1 MGFFDWAREKLK
13 MVWALEA
20 EGKTSFLV
28 GTAHF
33 SPYRFERG
41 LTRLHQKV
49 ETAWFEGPLDDET
62 LSRVAEYGRN
72 GQGCPSV
79 YDALDPGVLQAI
91 NRHFDDRLPHRS
103 AESYLELFGSPSP
116 SFLETHVKGVR
127 PWMALFTLWSGF
139 LGWKHSLDRDAYHLA
154 RRLGKKTRF
163 IETIEEQLAAL
174 DGVPFDRIVD
184 YVNRFAHWGE
194 YKKDFVRDYLRGDLQ
209 ALMSR
214 TTGFPTRCESILG
227 ERDRKFFERLRPSFE
242 QGEGV
247 AFLGLSHILPI
258 RKMFSEAG
266 YRVTQITP

>member
-1 MGFFDWAREKLK
+1 MGFLGWTREKLK
-13 MVWALEA
+13 MAWMLEK

-33 SPYRFERG
+33 SPYRFERA
-41 LTRLHQKV
+41 LTRLFQKV
-49 ETAWFEGPLDDET
+49 ETAWFEGPLDDEA
-62 LSRVAEYGRN
+62 LSRVAQYGRN
-72 GQGCPSV
+72 AEGCPSV
-79 YDALDPGVLQAI
+79 YDALDPGALQAI
-91 NRHFDDRLPHRS
+91 NRYFDDRLPHRS

-116 SFLETHVKGVR
+116 SFLETYVKGVR

-154 RRLGKKTRF
+154 RRLGKRICL
-163 IETIEEQLAAL
+163 IETIEEQLEAL
-174 DGVPFDRIVD
+174 DGIPFERIVD
-184 YVNRFAHWGE
+184 YVNRFPHWGA
-194 YKKDFVRDYLRGDLQ
+194 YKKQFVHNYLQGDLQ

-227 ERDRKFFERLRPSFE
+227 ERDQKFFGRLNPSFDQE
-242 QGEGV
+242 GGV

-258 RKMFSEAG
+258 RKMFSDAG